1 MGLRL
6 SSLSSYAAVVGSPH
20 GPLILVELSARIT
33 LIRIE
38 KLFYIVD
45 FSRVKHVK
53 ETTAANPAAL
63 RKKVE
68 QEIQK

>member
-1 MGLRL
+1 MGPRL

-20 GPLILVELSARIT
+20 GPLIPAGLPARIT

-38 KLFYIVD
+38 ELFYIID
-45 FSRVKHVK
+45 FSRVEHVK
-53 ETTAANPAAL
+53 GIIAADPTAL

-68 QEIQK
+68 QEI